1 LSNRILI
8 VDDDETNIEL
18 LKEYLEGVAD
28 EIRGLTDSLQVEAVF
43 RKFEPDILLLD
54 LHMPGDDGLE
64 VLRRI
69 RGARE
74 SVGFL
79 PVIVLT
85 GDTGKVARN
94 AALILGADDFLT
106 KPVDRS
112 EVVLRVRN
120 LLRTRHLYEELAAKG
135 QPDDSASHRDRG
147 G

>member
-1 LSNRILI
+1 
-8 VDDDETNIEL
+8 
-18 LKEYLEGVAD
+18 
-28 EIRGLTDSLQVEAVF
+28 
-43 RKFEPDILLLD
+43 
-54 LHMPGDDGLE
+54 MPGDDGLE

-85 GDTGKVARN
+85 ATQARR
-94 AALILGADDFLT
+94 LGTPPRLGADDFLT

-135 QPDDSASHRDRG
+135 HPDDSASHRDRG
-147 G
+147 A